1 MPAYDAPQAPLHHGL
16 YVDSIKSGMQPLIG
30 RDDLPPAARHALN
43 TISFGK
49 ANVPFNDANFN
60 NNLRKAWFK

>member
-1 MPAYDAPQAPLHHGL
+1 M

-30 RDDLPPAARHALN
+30 RDDLTPAARHALN